1 LRFLYPQKLLAKA
14 GQRQMGAGSL
24 ILLII
29 CGVLFSGATILMSRF
44 IVPRT
49 YNAQKLEAYE
59 CGVPTRGTSRV
70 QYNVGYYLFALIFL
84 VFDVEI
90 VFLYPWATVL
100 REVGML
106 AFVEIVFFIFILF
119 LGLLYAWKK
128 GALKW
133 V

>member
-1 LRFLYPQKLLAKA
+1 
-14 GQRQMGAGSL
+14 MGAGSL

-29 CGVLFSGATILMSRF
+29 CGVIFAGGTILVSKFM
-44 IVPRT
+44 VPRT
-49 YNAQKLEAYE
+49 FNAQKQEAYE
-59 CGVPTRGTSRV
+59 CGIPTKGTSWV

-84 VFDVEI
+84 IFDVEI

-100 REVGML
+100 REVGMV
-106 AFVEIVFFIFILF
+106 AFVEILFFIIILF

-133 V
+133 M

>member
-1 LRFLYPQKLLAKA
+1 
-14 GQRQMGAGSL
+14 MGAGSL

-29 CGVLFSGATILMSRF
+29 CGVIFSGGTILVSKYF
-44 IVPRT
+44 VPRT
-49 YNAQKLEAYE
+49 YNAQKQEAYE
-59 CGVPTRGTSRV
+59 CGIPTKGSSWV

-84 VFDVEI
+84 IFDVEI

-100 REVGML
+100 REVGMV
-106 AFVEIVFFIFILF
+106 AFVEILFFIIILF

-133 V
+133 Q

>member
-1 LRFLYPQKLLAKA
+1 
-14 GQRQMGAGSL
+14 MGAGSL

-29 CGVLFSGATILMSRF
+29 CGVIFSGGTILVSKF
-44 IVPRT
+44 FVPRT
-49 YNAQKLEAYE
+49 FNKQKQEAYE
-59 CGVPTRGTSRV
+59 CGVPTQGTSWV

-106 AFVEIVFFIFILF
+106 AFFEILFFIIILF

-133 V
+133 M

>member
-1 LRFLYPQKLLAKA
+1 
-14 GQRQMGAGSL
+14 MGAGSL

-29 CGVLFSGATILMSRF
+29 CGVLFSVGGILVAKLFGPSS
-44 IVPRT
+44 
-49 YNAQKLEAYE
+49 YNEQKLEAYE
-59 CGVPTRGTSRV
+59 CGVPTEGGTWI

-84 VFDVEI
+84 IFDVEI
-90 VFLYPWATVL
+90 VFLFPWAVVIREMGVIAFLEVL
-100 REVGML
+100 I
-106 AFVEIVFFIFILF
+106 FVFILF